1 MAEEIAEA
9 VQIIRVAFD
18 GMEIALKIGSGGVK
32 AMKEIVDVLI
42 GLMEYEKSIG
52 KVNMRKL
59 LTKGGDLQ
67 VFQFNESDLKK
78 VEKLAKKYGILYS
91 VLPNID
97 KENGKREIVFHTEA
111 VPRVNLMIEKLKT
124 GRIATFEEYLK
135 EDGGKNIKG
144 ITEFLQKEKQK
155 GNLTNRTEDKDVVD
169 AALDSLLEKVGS
181 YAVEQESISADA
193 VKDNFSVS
201 QEEAEKVIGRLENI
215 GVIDRIDKSGKHKV
229 LMDKDAY
236 MNRIKSYRT
245 LADRIKAVS
254 RSKDVSL
261 VDITIS
267 KNLIV
272 EENENAIKTR
282 VPGTWGDNARFLWI
296 SKENAMEIHNGK
308 TILTF
313 LEKDKDYK
321 LYDADNRI
329 AEKKK
334 GEALYGSNYDA
345 VEIGVRQRYEKM
357 VRDRERKEKQ
367 IEEALKN
374 LTGEDR
380 KNAEKLKKAS
390 DIATK
395 KHSGKAKK
403 R

>member
-18 GMEIALKIGSGGVK
+18 GMEIALKVGSGGVK
-32 AMKEIVDVLI
+32 AMKELVDVLV

-67 VFQFNESDLKK
+67 VFQFNEKDMKR

-91 VLPNID
+91 VLPDID
-97 KENGKREIVFHTEA
+97 KQNGKREIVFHTEA

-135 EDGGKNIKG
+135 EDGGKNVKG
-144 ITEFLQKEKQK
+144 LTEFLQKEKQK
-155 GNLTNRTEDKDVVD
+155 GNLTGRTEDKEVVD

-181 YAVEQESISADA
+181 FAVEQESISADA

-201 QEEAEKVIGRLENI
+201 QEEAENVIGRLENI
-215 GVIDRIDKSGKHKV
+215 GVIDRIDESGKHKV

-296 SKENAMEIHNGK
+296 AKENAMEIHNGK
-308 TILTF
+308 TVLTF

-334 GEALYGSNYDA
+334 GEALYGSNYDS

-357 VRDRERKEKQ
+357 QREREKREKQ
-367 IEEALKN
+367 VEEALKK
-374 LTGEDR
+374 LTGDDKKKAEQL
-380 KNAEKLKKAS
+380 KNASDAANRKYSKK
-390 DIATK
+390 TK
-395 KHSGKAKK
+395 K